1 MSRPFTSL
9 SINIVFQFYHKS
21 EHFFETKEKGRAY
34 ALDLNLISFL
44 LSKFQVF
51 Q

>member
-21 EHFFETKEKGRAY
+21 EHFSRQKKGSI
-34 ALDLNLISFL
+34 ISVVGKSTVEIMEPFL
-44 LSKFQVF
+44 V
-51 Q
+51 